1 MDYLK
6 FVNNRVELERDEIL
20 LVKEFAALIE
30 YSRNKCPED
39 KTGKLGIKA
48 IKELSFIFL
57 NNDWKSPYQEFSE
70 QERKEAALLDSGLQ
84 ESDLQDPVFIQAM
97 NKYEALQ
104 ETRILK
110 MLNSAYKAID
120 NLRIFFETIDLTETD
135 SLTGKPIYN
144 ARDVISNI
152 QNLGKMIE
160 GLQQL
165 ELMVKKEREQTKQL
179 RGDADRGL
187 FD

>member
-1 MDYLK
+1 
-6 FVNNRVELERDEIL
+6 
-20 LVKEFAALIE
+20 
-30 YSRNKCPED
+30 
-39 KTGKLGIKA
+39 
-48 IKELSFIFL
+48 
-57 NNDWKSPYQEFSE
+57 
-70 QERKEAALLDSGLQ
+70 
-84 ESDLQDPVFIQAM
+84 M

-152 QNLGKMIE
+152 
-160 GLQQL
+160 
-165 ELMVKKEREQTKQL
+165 
-179 RGDADRGL
+179 
-187 FD
+187 